1 MTSVQT
7 QPHSSP
13 AAPQRTAPAAA
24 TRKADWRFWQTPGG
38 RRNLTW
44 FLMALPALI
53 WIFVFKYMTLL
64 GVWIAF
70 TDFKVRRGLFG
81 SEFVGLENFRFL
93 FATDTALRAT
103 RNTILLNLLFISAG
117 VIFALFVA
125 WLLFEVY
132 SSALTRFYQT
142 LLLLPRFISWVVV
155 SYFVYSFLA
164 TENGLINGILRSM
177 GLEPILWY
185 STPGYWPGILL
196 TVSLW
201 AGVGMSS
208 LIYLS
213 GMLAID
219 TQLYEA
225 ARIDGAGKWDQFR
238 YITFPMILPLVIINL
253 LLSLAYIMNADF
265 GLFFQVTR
273 DTALLYSTTDV
284 LDTYIYRSLVVTR
297 DVSMAAA
304 AQFYQSIVGFV
315 LVVFFNWVV
324 RRIERADE
332 PLALF

>member
-1 MTSVQT
+1 MKPVYTD
-7 QPHSSP
+7 
-13 AAPQRTAPAAA
+13 APPKAPS
-24 TRKADWRFWQTPGG
+24 KAGRLPGLKFWRSQQG

-44 FLMALPALI
+44 LLMALPALI
-53 WIFVFKYMTLL
+53 WVFVFKYLTLF

-70 TDFKVRRGLFG
+70 TDFKARRGLFG
-81 SEFVGLENFRFL
+81 SDFVGLANFEFL
-93 FATDTALRAT
+93 FSTDTAIRAT
-103 RNTILLNLLFISAG
+103 RNTIFLNLLFITVG
-117 VIFALFVA
+117 VVFALFVA

-132 SSALTRFYQT
+132 NSYLTRFYQT

-164 TENGLINGILRSM
+164 TETGLINGILRGM
-177 GLEPILWY
+177 GLEPIAWY
-185 STPGYWPGILL
+185 STPGYWSGILL
-196 TVSLW
+196 AVSLW
-201 AGVGMSS
+201 AGAGMSS

-213 GMLAID
+213 GMLSID
-219 TQLYEA
+219 TQLFEA
-225 ARIDGAGKWDQFR
+225 ARIDGANKWQLFY
-238 YITFPMILPLVIINL
+238 YITMPMILPLVVINV

-273 DTALLYSTTDV
+273 DTSLLYPTTDV
-284 LDTYIYRSLVVTR
+284 LDTYIYRSLIVTR

-315 LVVFFNWVV
+315 LVIFFNWVV

-332 PLALF
+332 PLA